1 MKKLTALLLVLAMLV
16 TLAACTKKD
25 EKKEPKKTRLPRSR
39 QKRLRSW
46 STPPF

>member
-25 EKKEPKKTRLPRSR
+25 EKKEPKDSMPRSR